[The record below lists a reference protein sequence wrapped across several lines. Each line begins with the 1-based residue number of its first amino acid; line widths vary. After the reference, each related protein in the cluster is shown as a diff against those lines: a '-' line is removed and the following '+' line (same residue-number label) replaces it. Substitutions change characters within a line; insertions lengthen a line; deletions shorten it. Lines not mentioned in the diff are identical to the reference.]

1 MAMQN
6 KRGNG
11 IPNNVPFP
19 KKLKIYVMNLKDFE
33 SFKNVWELSF
43 RVE

>member
-1 MAMQN
+1 MAMKN

-11 IPNNVPFP
+11 IPNIVPLT
-19 KKLKIYVMNLKDFE
+19 KKLKIIVTNLKDFE

>member
-1 MAMQN
+1 MAMKN
-6 KRGNG
+6 KCGNG
-11 IPNNVPFP
+11 IPNIVPLP
-19 KKLKIYVMNLKDFE
+19 KKLKTIVTNLKDFE